1 MKIIGEFVGKYMAL
15 IILAV
20 SVLALFVPGSCLWV
34 QTSWINYLLMAVMFG
49 MGLTLKPVDFA
60 VVFKHPK
67 DIVIGCLAQFT
78 VMPLLAFGLG
88 KLFGLEAG
96 LLAGVILVG
105 TCPGGTAS
113 NVITYLSRGDV
124 ALSVGMTAVNTLL
137 APVLTPAITYVF
149 LRTTVQVDVLSMFLS
164 IVKVVIVPIVLGFVI
179 NRFAGKFTSRAAD
192 ILPVVSVAAIALIV
206 ASVVSHNSLQI
217 METGAVVFAVVV
229 LHNVLGYAAGFI
241 LGIALK
247 LPAAKKKALSVEI
260 GMQNSGL
267 ATSLAGTAFP
277 DLSLATV
284 PGAIFSVWHN
294 ISGAMLAGILR
305 RIEEDG
311 SKEDSGAKNK

>member
-78 VMPLLAFGLG
+78 VML
-88 KLFGLEAG
+88 
-96 LLAGVILVG
+96 
-105 TCPGGTAS
+105 
-113 NVITYLSRGDV
+113 
-124 ALSVGMTAVNTLL
+124 
-137 APVLTPAITYVF
+137 
-149 LRTTVQVDVLSMFLS
+149 
-164 IVKVVIVPIVLGFVI
+164 
-179 NRFAGKFTSRAAD
+179 
-192 ILPVVSVAAIALIV
+192 
-206 ASVVSHNSLQI
+206 
-217 METGAVVFAVVV
+217 
-229 LHNVLGYAAGFI
+229 
-241 LGIALK
+241 
-247 LPAAKKKALSVEI
+247 
-260 GMQNSGL
+260 
-267 ATSLAGTAFP
+267 
-277 DLSLATV
+277 
-284 PGAIFSVWHN
+284 VWHN

-311 SKEDSGAKNK
+311 TKEYSCAKNK